1 MTIYDEIIAERAR
14 QDAKWGEQNWPSV
27 SDAFM
32 RSHAAAP
39 DEGTVKRWVD
49 ACSKD
54 GTLTFAHIAYEEFV
68 EAVHAPDDVSRR
80 AELIQLAAVC
90 VQQVEAIDRRAT
102 K

>member
-27 SDAFM
+27 TENFTRFSGLPSESEVKVWVEF
-32 RSHAAAP
+32 HAKKG
-39 DEGTVKRWVD
+39 DL
-49 ACSKD
+49 S
-54 GTLTFAHIAYEEFV
+54 FAHIAYEEFV
-68 EAVHAPDDVSRR
+68 EAVHAPDDVARR

-90 VQQVEAIDRRAT
+90 VQQVEAIDRRAA